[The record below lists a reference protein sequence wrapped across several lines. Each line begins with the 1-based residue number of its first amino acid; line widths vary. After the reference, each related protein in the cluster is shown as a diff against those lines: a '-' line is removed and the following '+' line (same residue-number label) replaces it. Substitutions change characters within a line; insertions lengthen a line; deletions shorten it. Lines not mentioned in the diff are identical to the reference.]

1 LILKIFIQTKI
12 MRTYTELKAEM
23 KIRKELGLPRLE
35 LTPQEK
41 ARAFGDTEWASSNA
55 NNRMELMVQR
65 FKQGLKLSK
74 SDTKEVKQ
82 YLKGL

>member
-1 LILKIFIQTKI
+1 
-12 MRTYTELKAEM
+12 MRTYTELKQEI

-41 ARAFGDTEWASSNA
+41 VRAFGDTEWASSNL
-55 NNRMELMVQR
+55 NSRMELMVQR